1 MRMRTRRKRRTRRRY
16 LQSRRE
22 WIKKVAYATPVILS
36 SFFFSAAARI
46 WEWCDGETTREEII
60 EKMCDRFAATR
71 ERVAEDVGKTLASFQ
86 ELGLMQ

>member
-1 MRMRTRRKRRTRRRY
+1 MHVLNPT
-16 LQSRRE
+16 
-22 WIKKVAYATPVILS
+22 
-36 SFFFSAAARI
+36 AARI

-60 EKMCDRFAATR
+60 DRMCDRFAATR